1 LEEVNSRNLAIAEL
15 ENLLNEEKRLR
26 VQEMDEK
33 ARKVEDLEKEIA

>member
-15 ENLLNEEKRLR
+15 ENFLNEEKRLR